1 MKKTPSELENK
12 NKEIARKI
20 IELKKEIKAEIIFK
34 PKGSKVETLRE
45 IIEKSSRELNTERK
59 IKMKEM

>member
-1 MKKTPSELENK
+1 MSFKIK

-34 PKGSKVETLRE
+34 PEGSKVETLRE